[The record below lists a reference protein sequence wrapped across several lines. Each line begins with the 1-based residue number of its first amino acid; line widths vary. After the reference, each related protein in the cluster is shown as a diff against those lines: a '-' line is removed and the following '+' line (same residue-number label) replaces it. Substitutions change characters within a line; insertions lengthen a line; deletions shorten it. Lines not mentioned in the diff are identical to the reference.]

1 MQEERGNGVERR
13 ETSMKEV
20 DITYEETFAGFRKY
34 SWRVKSRGK
43 LSLVSW
49 FERMY
54 GFPEISR
61 SA

>member
-34 SWRVKSRGK
+34 SWRVKRVGES
-43 LSLVSW
+43 
-49 FERMY
+49 
-54 GFPEISR
+54 
-61 SA
+61 